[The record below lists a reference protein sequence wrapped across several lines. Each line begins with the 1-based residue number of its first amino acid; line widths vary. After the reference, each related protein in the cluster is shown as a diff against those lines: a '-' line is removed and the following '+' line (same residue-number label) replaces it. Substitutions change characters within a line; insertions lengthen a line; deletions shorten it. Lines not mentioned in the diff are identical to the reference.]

1 MEISKGIPTIPK
13 SRVVSWT
20 SSFKHPKSSH
30 DRVIGEHFFNSSL
43 ELMFPFQ
50 NEKLSKKLEEKIEE
64 LEENHFF
71 YASKDKKLSEIVDL
85 AHDLFSKGC
94 VVYSTSVCSHSD
106 GSNGF
111 VILPTGEIVLSLDK
125 DTYET
130 FGINGTKAKY
140 SEQHRIEV
148 KFSSLSKEKPLYK
161 NLMKGLEKTL
171 PIPLIISVY
180 KGIFHHL
187 RIRRQVC

>member
-20 SSFKHPKSSH
+20 SSFKHPKSTH
-30 DRVIGEHFFNSSL
+30 DRVIGDHFFNSSFEIL
-43 ELMFPFQ
+43 FPFQ
-50 NEKLSKKLEEKIEE
+50 NEKFSKILEKKIEE

-71 YASKDKKLSEIVDL
+71 YVSKDKKLSEIVDL
-85 AHDLFSKGC
+85 AHDLFNNGC

-111 VILPTGEIVLSLDK
+111 VILPTGEIILSLDK
-125 DTYET
+125 DTYES
-130 FGINGTKAKY
+130 FGINGTKAKF

-148 KFSSLSKEKPLYK
+148 NFSSLSKEKPLYQ
-161 NLMKGLEKTL
+161 NLIKGLDKTL

-180 KGIFHHL
+180 KGIFQFL
-187 RIRRQVC
+187 RIRQQVC